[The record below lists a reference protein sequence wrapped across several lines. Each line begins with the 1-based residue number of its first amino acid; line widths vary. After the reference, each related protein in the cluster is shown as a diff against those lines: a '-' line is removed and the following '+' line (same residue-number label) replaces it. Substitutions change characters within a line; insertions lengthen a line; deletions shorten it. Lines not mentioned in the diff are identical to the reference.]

1 MQKHVLTL
9 DNFFRAS
16 PVNSQFCKDYLI
28 VKMAGD
34 EDDDDW
40 TYKIVPKSWM
50 VGEVECHY
58 PKDRMTPCALEKMVE
73 KGGKALPRKAYKK
86 VQVKPVHDDGTFS
99 TENMIL
105 KLYVQFLKLT
115 CVIVLD
121 NFLNLIDLLSQFQ
134 KEPDRM
140 AESIASQQSSLD
152 SQRPV
157 RTKNLSLRS
166 LESLQIP
173 TDSDR

>member
-1 MQKHVLTL
+1 
-9 DNFFRAS
+9 
-16 PVNSQFCKDYLI
+16 
-28 VKMAGD
+28 MAGD

-105 KLYVQFLKLT
+105 TLYVRVFENVMRYRFRQL
-115 CVIVLD
+115 
-121 NFLNLIDLLSQFQ
+121 
-134 KEPDRM
+134 
-140 AESIASQQSSLD
+140 
-152 SQRPV
+152 
-157 RTKNLSLRS
+157 
-166 LESLQIP
+166 LESDGFAITIP
-173 TDSDR
+173 KGT